1 MRKFKFLFLAI
12 IAVAFVACSSE
23 DKGELV
29 GRWNAE
35 KIVVGGVEYTEVEFV
50 YFQFNANGTC
60 IFNIEGFEGDDVTA
74 NYSYSDNKI
83 VLSSGGDSIVI
94 LVKKKTDTEL
104 VLEFP
109 PFEESEEVGFTIH
122 YRKA

>member
-1 MRKFKFLFLAI
+1 MRKFRFLFLAI

-23 DKGELV
+23 DNGELV

-35 KIVVGGVEYTEVEFV
+35 KKVIGGVEYTEVEFV

-83 VLSSGGDSIVI
+83 VLTSGENSAVL

-104 VLEFP
+104 VLEIP
-109 PFEESEEVGFTIH
+109 PLEEYEEEGLTIH